1 MSKNLTNSITNA
13 ALAALAVMSTPA
25 SADIV
30 SAGGG
35 DYTTVPL
42 YRALA
47 FGTVNFGDSSR
58 NGAINGIDYVSNL
71 APLPLARGDTT
82 ITTNGATFV
91 GRGASAYSGFY
102 AGRNYASVSVTNA
115 NVADTY
121 YEVAGQGSAT
131 SVRFFTPEAAAAR
144 ARFTW
149 HVSGSQSNPSLIGPV
164 NCPTPDP
171 QLDCFP
177 PTTGRLDFG
186 ASTDGAVNWLNL
198 FNDPDDQLQ
207 SITKFGTG
215 TFSYDLPIV
224 DLDTTINLFYWSSA
238 YAQVNPGD
246 AAAGSNFTL
255 SADYFNTF
263 LLENVKLY
271 DADDNPISEWS
282 MRDLNQDETVFN
294 QSGRLAAVAPPPDLN
309 AVPEPLSAWLVGTA
323 LLGLTTLRRR
333 TARTRHG

>member
-121 YEVAGQGSAT
+121 YEVAGRAVPPACASSPRRLPLPAHGLPGMS
-131 SVRFFTPEAAAAR
+131 AAR
-144 ARFTW
+144 
-149 HVSGSQSNPSLIGPV
+149 N
-164 NCPTPDP
+164 
-171 QLDCFP
+171 
-177 PTTGRLDFG
+177 
-186 ASTDGAVNWLNL
+186 
-198 FNDPDDQLQ
+198 
-207 SITKFGTG
+207 
-215 TFSYDLPIV
+215 
-224 DLDTTINLFYWSSA
+224 
-238 YAQVNPGD
+238 
-246 AAAGSNFTL
+246 
-255 SADYFNTF
+255 
-263 LLENVKLY
+263 
-271 DADDNPISEWS
+271 
-282 MRDLNQDETVFN
+282 
-294 QSGRLAAVAPPPDLN
+294 
-309 AVPEPLSAWLVGTA
+309 
-323 LLGLTTLRRR
+323 R
-333 TARTRHG
+333 THR